1 MQNLN
6 GKIAIV
12 TGATRL
18 KGIGAAICKE
28 LAAKG
33 AHIFFTYWKT
43 YDVDMPWGVE
53 EEEPANLQKE
63 IRSLG
68 VKCEKIELD
77 LSLED
82 SAVHLFDEV
91 EDRMGRPDILI
102 NNATFSVNDTY
113 ETISGEALDK
123 HYAVNVRATTLLS
136 SEFSK
141 RFDKGKGGRV
151 INMSSGQALG
161 KMSGEIS
168 YAITK
173 GAVET
178 LTYTLSS
185 VLMEKGITINAVD
198 PGPTDTGWMNDEL
211 EAEIAVQF
219 PLGRVGQP
227 KDAARLIAFLA
238 SDEAEWITGQI
249 IHSEGGFSK

>member
-1 MQNLN
+1 MQNLK
-6 GKIAIV
+6 GKIAVI
-12 TGATRL
+12 TGASRL

-33 AHIFFTYWKT
+33 AHIFFTYWKA
-43 YDVDMPWGVE
+43 YDADMPWGIE
-53 EEEPANLQKE
+53 EDEPLMLQEE

-68 VKCEKIELD
+68 VQCEKLELD
-77 LSLED
+77 LSLID
-82 SAVHLFDEV
+82 SPVILLDEV
-91 EDRMGRPDILI
+91 EKRMGRADILI
-102 NNATFSVNDTY
+102 NNATYSVNDTF
-113 ETISGEALDK
+113 ETLNSETLDK

-136 SEFSK
+136 SEFGK
-141 RFDKGKGGRV
+141 RFDKGKGGRI

-168 YAITK
+168 YSITK

-178 LTYTLSS
+178 LTFTLSS
-185 VLMEKGITINAVD
+185 VLMEKGITINAID
-198 PGPTDTGWMNDEL
+198 PGPTDTGWMNKEL
-211 EAEIAVQF
+211 ETEIVKEF